1 MFENRLDSYR
11 NVFVN
16 ILAILPIEYKS
27 QVFVRLSLCKYFTM
41 YLKYVIHKLILVN
54 KKSDNSIHF
63 KTTSYI
69 VFFPLN
75 VIFLLIKST
84 TYFVTGPV
92 RGSLFLFNI
101 SKIRCKILV

>member
-69 VFFPLN
+69 DFFP
-75 VIFLLIKST
+75 
-84 TYFVTGPV
+84 PEC
-92 RGSLFLFNI
+92 NI
-101 SKIRCKILV
+101 SVDKINHIFCDRACSRFFISFQHIQN